1 MLGNKFQTSK
11 LILCIRIPGESAL
24 VSLDYRDT
32 RTRILF
38 FSDSDPTVLEDK
50 IIEIFESQ
58 QIELLSL

>member
-11 LILCIRIPGESAL
+11 LMLCIRIPRESAL

-32 RTRILF
+32 RTKILF
-38 FSDSDPTVLEDK
+38 FSDLDPTVLEDE
-50 IIEIFESQ
+50 IMEIFESQ

>member
-1 MLGNKFQTSK
+1 ML
-11 LILCIRIPGESAL
+11 CMRIPEESAP
-24 VSLDYRDT
+24 VSSDYRDT

-50 IIEIFESQ
+50 IMEIFESQ